1 MSIMIGRGPTTIRR
15 AGLPSSGAAVLRRER
30 KECEVSKA
38 LRVLIADDESIIR
51 MGLRAILTELGH
63 TVYSAS
69 DGVEAVTLA
78 YREQPDI
85 ALLDVRMPFRDGLDA
100 AAEIVK
106 QRPIP
111 ILILTAY
118 NDVALQDRAASI
130 PVQGYLIKP
139 VKRDDLIAMIRVA
152 MASFNERR
160 HLADKVDELQEKLT
174 SRKLIDRAKGLLMQQ
189 GSTEEEAY
197 HTIQIRAR
205 SRRTTMS
212 AIAQEI
218 IDHQKVPAP

>member
-1 MSIMIGRGPTTIRR
+1 MTKS
-15 AGLPSSGAAVLRRER
+15 
-30 KECEVSKA
+30 

-51 MGLRAILTELGH
+51 MGLRAILSELGH
-63 TVYSAS
+63 TVYSAA

-106 QRPIP
+106 SRPIP

-118 NDVALQDRAASI
+118 NESTLLDRAASI

-139 VKRDDLIAMIRVA
+139 VKRDDLVAAMRIAMA
-152 MASFNERR
+152 TFSDRR
-160 HLADKVDELQEKLT
+160 HLAEKVDELQDKLT
-174 SRKLIDRAKGLLMQQ
+174 SRKLIDRAKGFLMQS
-189 GSTEEEAY
+189 GMSEEEAY
-197 HTIQIRAR
+197 HEIQMRAR

-212 AIAQEI
+212 NIAQEI
-218 IDHQKVPAP
+218 IDRQRKPEGE

>member
-1 MSIMIGRGPTTIRR
+1 MAGEYNRAHPGRSI
-15 AGLPSSGAAVLRRER
+15 
-30 KECEVSKA
+30 EVSKG

-63 TVYSAS
+63 TVFSAS

-85 ALLDVRMPFRDGLDA
+85 ALLDVRMPFKDGLEA
-100 AAEIVK
+100 AAEITK

-111 ILILTAY
+111 VLILTAY
-118 NDVALQDRAASI
+118 NDAALLDRATSI

-139 VKRDDLIAMIRVA
+139 VKRDDLVAAMRVA
-152 MASFNERR
+152 MAGFSERR
-160 HLADKVDELQEKLT
+160 HLAERVDELQEKLT
-174 SRKLIDRAKGLLMQQ
+174 SRKLIDRAKGYLMQT
-189 GSTEEEAY
+189 GISEEEAY

-212 AIAQEI
+212 TIAQEI
-218 IDHQKVPAP
+218 IDRQRDVEIPPPAR

>member
-1 MSIMIGRGPTTIRR
+1 MS
-15 AGLPSSGAAVLRRER
+15 
-30 KECEVSKA
+30 KN

-51 MGLRAILTELGH
+51 MGLRAILSELGH

-69 DGVEAVTLA
+69 DCVEAVTLA

-85 ALLDVRMPFRDGLDA
+85 ALLDVRMPFKDGLEA

-106 QRPIP
+106 HRPIP

-118 NDVALQDRAASI
+118 NDPALLEKATTI

-139 VKRDDLIAMIRVA
+139 VKRDDLIATMRVA
-152 MASFNERR
+152 LATFNDQR
-160 HLADKVDELQEKLT
+160 HLAEKVDELQERLT
-174 SRKLIDRAKGLLMQQ
+174 ARKLIDRAKGFLMQA
-189 GSTEEEAY
+189 GMSEEEAY

-212 AIAQEI
+212 TIAQEI
-218 IDHQKVPAP
+218 IDRQGEGHLKPA

>member
-1 MSIMIGRGPTTIRR
+1 
-15 AGLPSSGAAVLRRER
+15 
-30 KECEVSKA
+30 VSKN

-51 MGLRAILTELGH
+51 MGLRAILTELDY

-85 ALLDVRMPFRDGLDA
+85 ALLDVRMPFKDGLEA

-106 QRPIP
+106 QRPMP

-118 NDVALQDRAASI
+118 NDPLLLDKATSI

-139 VKRDDLIAMIRVA
+139 VKRDDLIATMRVA
-152 MASFNERR
+152 VATFSDRR
-160 HLADKVDELQEKLT
+160 HLTEKVDELQDKLT
-174 SRKLIDRAKGLLMQQ
+174 ARKLIDRAKGFLMQA
-189 GSTEEEAY
+189 GMSEEEAY

-212 AIAQEI
+212 TIAQEI
-218 IDHQKVPAP
+218 IDRPKDNALNLSS

>member
-1 MSIMIGRGPTTIRR
+1 MTKS
-15 AGLPSSGAAVLRRER
+15 
-30 KECEVSKA
+30 

-51 MGLRAILTELGH
+51 MGLRAILSEMGH
-63 TVYSAS
+63 IVYSAA

-100 AAEIVK
+100 ASEIIK
-106 QRPIP
+106 NRPIP

-118 NDVALQDRAASI
+118 NDTSLMDRAASI

-139 VKRDDLIAMIRVA
+139 VKRDDLIANMRIA
-152 MASFNERR
+152 MAMFNDRR
-160 HLADKVDELQEKLT
+160 HLAERVDELQEKLT
-174 SRKLIDRAKGLLMQQ
+174 SRKLIDRAKGFLMLA
-189 GSTEEEAY
+189 GMSEEESY
-197 HTIQIRAR
+197 HEIQMRAR

-212 AIAQEI
+212 NIAQEI
-218 IDHQKVPAP
+218 IDKQKKVEE

>member
-1 MSIMIGRGPTTIRR
+1 MTKS
-15 AGLPSSGAAVLRRER
+15 
-30 KECEVSKA
+30 

-51 MGLRAILTELGH
+51 MGLRAILSELGH
-63 TVYSAS
+63 TVYSAA

-106 QRPIP
+106 NRPIP

-118 NDVALQDRAASI
+118 NESTLLDRAASI

-139 VKRDDLIAMIRVA
+139 VKRDDLIAAMRIA
-152 MASFNERR
+152 MATFSDRR
-160 HLADKVDELQEKLT
+160 HLAEKVDELQDKLT
-174 SRKLIDRAKGLLMQQ
+174 ARKLIDRAKGFLMQS
-189 GSTEEEAY
+189 GMSEEEAY
-197 HTIQIRAR
+197 HEIQMRAR

-212 AIAQEI
+212 NIAQEV
-218 IDHQKVPAP
+218 IDRQHKAEDE

>member
-1 MSIMIGRGPTTIRR
+1 MTKS
-15 AGLPSSGAAVLRRER
+15 
-30 KECEVSKA
+30 

-51 MGLRAILTELGH
+51 MGLRAILSELGH
-63 TVYSAS
+63 TVYSAA

-106 QRPIP
+106 NRPIP

-118 NDVALQDRAASI
+118 NESTLLDRAASI

-139 VKRDDLIAMIRVA
+139 VKRDDLIAA
-152 MASFNERR
+152 MRLATATFADRR
-160 HLADKVDELQEKLT
+160 HLVEKVDELQEKLT
-174 SRKLIDRAKGLLMQQ
+174 ARKLIARAKGFLMQ
-189 GSTEEEAY
+189 GGMSEEEAY
-197 HTIQIRAR
+197 HEIQMRAR
-205 SRRTTMS
+205 ARRTTMS
-212 AIAQEI
+212 TVAQEV
-218 IDHQKVPAP
+218 IDRQKKVGAE